1 MDLTAMEF
9 RELITMREN
18 IRRNVGLLEV
28 CWSCQKVSECRQWLV
43 NGCVP
48 VWLCDEC
55 VEEVSYRLT
64 DETGIPL
71 SLTACHTPE

>member
-18 IRRNVGLLEV
+18 IRHNVDLLEV

-43 NGCVP
+43 NGNVP

-55 VEEVSYRLT
+55 VEEVAYRMT

-71 SLTACHTPE
+71 SLTAASQ